1 MANFLFNDALTSIVK
16 GEIDYLN
23 DTIVV
28 LLTTDAPDVDADT
41 YISDIT
47 GEITGGGYVRKTL
60 ASKTVTTDDTNNRT
74 IADAADVQWTAL
86 TNAFRYI
93 VVAQST
99 GVDSTSRLIT
109 AIDTGSTQTL
119 DNGTYDIT
127 WPVSGVFN
135 ISNIV

>member
-1 MANFLFNDALTSIVK
+1 MGLLFNDALTSIVK

-28 LLTTDAPDVDADT
+28 ALYSAAPDIDADT
-41 YISDIT
+41 YLSDLT

-74 IADAADVQWTAL
+74 IADAADVQWTGL
-86 TNAFRYI
+86 TNSFRYI

-99 GVDSTSRLIT
+99 GVDSTSRVIAYHDL
-109 AIDTGSTQTL
+109 GSTQTL
-119 DNGTYDIT
+119 VNGTYDIT
-127 WPVSGVFN
+127 WPTSGVFFIQN
-135 ISNIV
+135 P

>member
-1 MANFLFNDALTSIVK
+1 MGYLFNDALTSVVK

-28 LLTTDAPDVDADT
+28 LLLTAAPDIDADT
-41 YISDIT
+41 FISDLT

-86 TNAFRYI
+86 TNAFRYY

-99 GVDSTSRLIT
+99 GSDATSRVIVGHDLG
-109 AIDTGSTQTL
+109 ATQTI

-127 WPVSGVFN
+127 WPTSGVFN
-135 ISNIV
+135 FANN